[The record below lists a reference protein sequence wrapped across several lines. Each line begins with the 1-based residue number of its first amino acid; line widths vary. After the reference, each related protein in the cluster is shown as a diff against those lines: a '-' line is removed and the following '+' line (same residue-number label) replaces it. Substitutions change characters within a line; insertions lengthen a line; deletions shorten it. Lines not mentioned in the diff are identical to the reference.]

1 MKEIKFINDKVVKKI
16 LTSERRE
23 NREYLARIISAV
35 TGIDK
40 DILICNMKLVTSEIG
55 TNNNIVDSTVDA
67 IFSDNNE
74 YINIEINYRFGN
86 TTLVKNNVYLYH
98 MILRQLDSSKK
109 YDKVIPAIQINING
123 KDTFGR
129 NEFIYKSMM
138 MEVNH
143 KIIRDE
149 LLTIY
154 DINLDF
160 LRNIDYTKI
169 KKGSIFSLEKIL
181 YIFICDNKKLLDYI
195 YQGDK
200 IMDKVRDNF
209 DTYRNDVDD
218 ILYYNPDELNR
229 MLDEEELE
237 SARKKA
243 REEGLEEGRKEGREE
258 GREEGRKEGIKET
271 AKKMKESNIDEKTIS
286 LITNLSIVR

>member
-1 MKEIKFINDKVVKKI
+1 
-16 LTSERRE
+16 
-23 NREYLARIISAV
+23 
-35 TGIDK
+35 
-40 DILICNMKLVTSEIG
+40 
-55 TNNNIVDSTVDA
+55 
-67 IFSDNNE
+67 
-74 YINIEINYRFGN
+74 
-86 TTLVKNNVYLYH
+86 

-138 MEVNH
+138 METTH

-160 LRNIDYTKI
+160 LRNIDYNKI

-181 YIFICDNKKLLDYI
+181 YIFICDNKNLLDYI
-195 YQGDK
+195 YKGDK
-200 IMDKVRDNF
+200 VMDKVRDNF

-218 ILYYNPDELNR
+218 ILYYNPDDLNR

-243 REEGLEEGRKEGREE
+243 REEGHKEGREE
-258 GREEGRKEGIKET
+258 GIKEGIKEGIEQGRREII
-271 AKKMKESNIDEKTIS
+271 KENVTNMIKNNVPDELILKYLNIDEEFLNEIKID
-286 LITNLSIVR
+286 LD